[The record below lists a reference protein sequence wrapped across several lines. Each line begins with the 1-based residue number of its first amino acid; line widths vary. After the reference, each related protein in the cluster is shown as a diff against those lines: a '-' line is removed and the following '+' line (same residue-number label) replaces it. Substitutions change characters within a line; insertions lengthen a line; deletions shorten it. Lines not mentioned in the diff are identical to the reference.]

1 MRTEMNIQ
9 RMSLF
14 LGVTVI
20 VLVGLAACQS
30 EGEALKHFT
39 KAPINGMV
47 YDFDNRPCP
56 NVTVRLNDKF
66 VIRTDING
74 RFTFLGMPPGL
85 YNLQLDKQGY
95 ESLKLDFDFHSRSQ
109 VLYAKM
115 ISLQSL
121 IRTVEQAT
129 AEKKWGEAESLL
141 TRAVAI
147 DPDDPTVLYLKATL
161 ALYRGKVEDAAEIL
175 KGILE
180 RGHSDTTILLSLA
193 DIYQYRLNDP
203 AQAGKYLAAYL
214 FIKENPEIRRR
225 YEQLLQ

>member
-1 MRTEMNIQ
+1 MNIQ
-9 RMSLF
+9 RMSRF
-14 LGVTVI
+14 LGMAVI
-20 VLVGLAACQS
+20 VMVGLAGCQS
-30 EGEALKHFT
+30 EGEALKHFA

-47 YDFDNRPCP
+47 YDFDNKPCP

-66 VIRTDING
+66 VIRSDING
-74 RFTFLGMPPGL
+74 RFTFLGMPPGP
-85 YNLQLDKQGY
+85 YTLQLDKQGY
-95 ESLKLDFDFHSRSQ
+95 ESLKLEIDFHSRSQ

-115 ISLQSL
+115 ISLRSL
-121 IRTVEQAT
+121 IRRVERAT
-129 AEKKWGEAESLL
+129 AEKKWSEAESLL

-161 ALYRGKVEDAAEIL
+161 ALYRGKVEEAAGIL

-180 RGHSDTTILLSLA
+180 RGHSNATILLSLA

-203 AQAGKYLAAYL
+203 AQAREYLAAYL

-225 YEQLLQ
+225 YEKLVR

>member
-1 MRTEMNIQ
+1 MKIQ

-14 LGVTVI
+14 FGTAII

-30 EGEALKHFT
+30 EGEALKHFA

-74 RFTFLGMPPGL
+74 RFTFLGMPPGT
-85 YNLQLDKQGY
+85 YALQLDKQGY

-109 VLYAKM
+109 VLYVKM
-115 ISLQSL
+115 ISLKTL
-121 IRTVEQAT
+121 IHRVGQAT
-129 AEKKWGEAESLL
+129 AEKKWSEAESTL
-141 TRAVAI
+141 TRAEFI

-175 KGILE
+175 KGIIEL
-180 RGHSDTTILLSLA
+180 GHSNATIFLSLA
-193 DIYQYRLNDP
+193 DIYQYRMNDP
-203 AQAGKYLAAYL
+203 NQAREYLAAYL
-214 FIKENPEIRRR
+214 FIEENPDIRRR
-225 YEQLLQ
+225 YEKLVQ

>member
-1 MRTEMNIQ
+1 MNIQ
-9 RMSLF
+9 RISLF
-14 LGVTVI
+14 LGTALF
-20 VLVGLAACQS
+20 VLIGLAACQS
-30 EGEALKHFT
+30 EGEALKHFA

-47 YDFDNRPCP
+47 YDFDNRPCS

-74 RFTFLGMPPGL
+74 RFTFLGMPPGT
-85 YNLQLDKQGY
+85 YALQLDKQGF

-121 IRTVEQAT
+121 IHRVEQAT
-129 AEKKWGEAESLL
+129 AEKKWSEAESQL

-147 DPDDPTVLYLKATL
+147 DPDDLAVLYLKATL
-161 ALYRGKVEDAAEIL
+161 ALYRGNVEEAARIL
-175 KGILE
+175 KGILG
-180 RGHSDTTILLSLA
+180 RGHSNTTIFLSLA

-203 AQAGKYLAAYL
+203 NQAREYLAAYL
-214 FIKENPEIRRR
+214 FIEENPEIRRR
-225 YEQLLQ
+225 YEKLAQ